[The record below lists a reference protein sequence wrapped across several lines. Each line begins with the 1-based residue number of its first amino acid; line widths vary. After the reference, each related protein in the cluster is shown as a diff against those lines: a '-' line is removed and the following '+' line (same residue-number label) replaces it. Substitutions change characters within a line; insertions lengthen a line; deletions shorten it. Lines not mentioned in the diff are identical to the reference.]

1 MKDSELDNLEE
12 LIPLLAKGAVQKAYL
27 DALASGNS
35 VLEVING
42 AIYEVF
48 ADGSK
53 KKIKD
58 VAPYIKVDISKKIK
72 LR

>member
-1 MKDSELDNLEE
+1 MKDTELDNLEE
-12 LIPLLAKGAVQKAYL
+12 FIPLLAKGATQKAYL
-27 DALASGNS
+27 DTLSSGNS
-35 VLEVING
+35 VLEVIDN

-58 VAPYIKVDISKKIK
+58 VAPYIEVDINKKII
-72 LR
+72 LT